1 MRLSNFDLNL
11 LVALDVLMAERSVT
25 RAAARL
31 NVTQSAMSASLKRLR
46 QAFDDELLVLHGKT
60 MIPTPRALAL
70 APEVADTIVRLRGL
84 ISMSGGF
91 DPRTSERRFH
101 VAASDYI
108 TTVVVVP
115 LLRQLE
121 REAPSV
127 RFDITLPKDDTS
139 DRLANGEFDLSIT
152 PIEFTD
158 PRHPTEL
165 LLEESHVVVGWDGNP
180 LLDEPLTLE
189 GFINA
194 GHVAVQI
201 DGRNAFIE
209 NTLEQ
214 LGLTRLVEVNAPS
227 FIQAPWML
235 PGTMRLALMHERLA
249 LLIGPSL
256 SLRVAE
262 PPFAVPK
269 MREMMQYHSTRAKD
283 EALAWL
289 RGRLKM
295 IADATPSMPG
305 HPDRAVG
312 SATSEMERSKP
323 PAAHDSLAIALPQGE
338 RIK

>member
-11 LVALDVLMAERSVT
+11 LVAFDVLMIERSVT
-25 RAAARL
+25 RAAGRL

-60 MIPTPRALAL
+60 MVPTPHALAL
-70 APEVADTIVRLRGL
+70 APEVADTIARLRGL

-91 DPRTSERRFH
+91 DPRTSERRFQI
-101 VAASDYI
+101 AASDYI
-108 TTVVVVP
+108 TTVVIVP
-115 LLRQLE
+115 LLRKLE

-165 LLEESHVVVGWDGNP
+165 LLEERHVVVGWNRNP
-180 LLDEPLTLE
+180 LLAEPLTLE
-189 GFINA
+189 AFASA

-201 DGRNAFIE
+201 DGRNTFIE
-209 NTLEQ
+209 NTLDQ
-214 LGLTRLVEVNAPS
+214 LGLTRRIEVHAPS
-227 FIQAPWML
+227 FIQAPWLL

-256 SLRVAE
+256 ALRVAE
-262 PPFAVPK
+262 PPFAIPN
-269 MREMMQYHSTRAKD
+269 MREMMQYHSTRARD
-283 EALAWL
+283 EALRWL
-289 RGRLKM
+289 RSQLK
-295 IADATPSMPG
+295 
-305 HPDRAVG
+305 
-312 SATSEMERSKP
+312 
-323 PAAHDSLAIALPQGE
+323 AIAE
-338 RIK
+338 RAPNNADLLGHASAADEGDG